1 MPRNEDGRLI
11 DVIIN
16 PSSVI
21 ARKNLPQVAE
31 GNLSRISEEVY
42 RRVNAMD
49 RSKENWPIVRNLL
62 NKYGFTWLSGK
73 SHKDFYVYHDSLVS
87 SLNKYQLRTGA
98 FSHYTPENVAE
109 MLNELGLS
117 DREFLYDGMR
127 GRKIKSEIQTGQVYI
142 MKLHHMAEYQ
152 NKVTTSNPRDR
163 NPLVLGLG
171 ETRMAGQMI
180 GEMESVALM
189 IHGAENYLKEVRG
202 STKSDWF
209 LINMLN
215 SSQVITD
222 SKGKAML
229 TEIPNASNKKPNYR

>member
-1 MPRNEDGRLI
+1 MKITNRYGSKGVIGKVIPNSEMPRNAEGRLI

-42 RRVNAMD
+42 RRVNGMSRKAED
-49 RSKENWPIVRNLL
+49 YPKVQALL
-62 NKYGFTWLSGK
+62 NLYEFRWLSNK
-73 SHKDFYVYHDSLVS
+73 THKEFYEYHDSLS
-87 SLNKYQLRTGA
+87 TSLNKYQLRTGA
-98 FSHYTPENVAE
+98 FSQYNPTNVAK
-109 MLNELGLS
+109 MLNDLGLS
-117 DREFLYDGMR
+117 DREFLYDGVR

-152 NKVTTSNPRDR
+152 NKVTTSNPKDR

-180 GEMESVALM
+180 GEMESVAL
-189 IHGAENYLKEVRG
+189 
-202 STKSDWF
+202 
-209 LINMLN
+209 N
-215 SSQVITD
+215 SS
-222 SKGKAML
+222 
-229 TEIPNASNKKPNYR
+229 ASM